1 MGIDDVDG
9 LNVNL
14 YPNPTSRYLNVE
26 SAEGISTVVV
36 YNTIGQQV
44 IRRDINATAAQLDL
58 GNLAVGTYTLQILS
72 ANGEQATR
80 KFIVNK

>member
-1 MGIDDVDG
+1 VGIDDVEG

-26 SAEGISTVVV
+26 SAEGISEVVV
-36 YNTIGQQV
+36 YNVIGQQV
-44 IRRDINATAAQLDL
+44 IRREVNANATQLDL
-58 GNLAVGTYTLQILS
+58 GALVAGNYTLQIRS
-72 ANGEQATR
+72 ANGEQTTR